1 MGKLIEDT
9 ELRNSFYVF
18 KDRTSAGKFL
28 AAMLEEYASSNALV
42 LAIPAGGVPVAYELA
57 RNLDLAMDI
66 VIVRKIQIP
75 GNTEAGFGA
84 MGPDGE
90 VIFNKMLLRSLRL
103 SEKEVEQQVEKTKT
117 VLEARNR
124 LFRKGNPF
132 PDLNGRTV
140 ILADDGLASGYT
152 MSEAIRFV
160 KRKLAIKIIAAVPT
174 ASESAI
180 ELLLPFVDELYCPN
194 IRGYPFA
201 VADAYKEWRDLS
213 NEEVISFLKKAWN
226 GKN

>member
-1 MGKLIEDT
+1 MGRLIEDA
-9 ELRNSFYVF
+9 ELRNSSYVF
-18 KDRTSAGKFL
+18 KDRTGAGKFL
-28 AAMLEEYASSNALV
+28 AAMLEEYVSSNALV

-90 VIFNKMLLRSLRL
+90 VIFNEMLLRSLRL
-103 SEKEVEQQVEKTKT
+103 SESEIAQQVDKTKK
-117 VLEARNR
+117 VLNARNQTYR
-124 LFRKGNPF
+124 YGRPF
-132 PDLNGRTV
+132 PELNDRTV
-140 ILADDGLASGYT
+140 ILVDDGLASGYT

-213 NEEVISFLKKAWN
+213 DEEVISFLKKAWN

>member
-1 MGKLIEDT
+1 MGILIEDSA
-9 ELRNSFYVF
+9 LRNRDNVF
-18 KDRTSAGKFL
+18 KNRSEAGSFL
-28 AAMLEEYASSNALV
+28 AGMLGDYASSNALV

-57 RNLDLAMDI
+57 RYLELDIDI

-90 VIFNKMLLRSLRL
+90 VIFNEMLLRILRL
-103 SEKEVEQQVEKTKT
+103 SKKEVEQQVEKTKT

-124 LFRKGNPF
+124 LFRKGKPF

-140 ILADDGLASGYT
+140 ILVDDGLASGYT

-160 KRKLAIKIIAAVPT
+160 TRKVAKKIIAAIPT
-174 ASESAI
+174 ASKSAI
-180 ELLLPFVDELYCPN
+180 ELLLPLVDELYCLN

-201 VADAYKEWRDLS
+201 VADAFKEWYDLS
-213 NEEVISFLKKAWN
+213 DEEVISYLKKAWSGQN
-226 GKN
+226 

>member
-1 MGKLIEDT
+1 MGKFIEDIK
-9 ELRNSFYVF
+9 LRNRPYIF
-18 KDRTSAGKFL
+18 KDRAEAGKFL
-28 AAMLEEYASSNALV
+28 AAMLGNYASSNALV

-57 RNLDLAMDI
+57 GNLDLVMDI
-66 VIVRKIQIP
+66 VIVRKVQIP

-90 VIFNKMLLRSLRL
+90 VIFNEMLLRSLRL
-103 SEKEVEQQVEKTKT
+103 SKKEVEQQVEKTKT
-117 VLEARNR
+117 VLEARNQ
-124 LFRKGNPF
+124 LFRKGKPV

-160 KRKLAIKIIAAVPT
+160 KRKLAKKIIAAIPT

-180 ELLLPFVDELYCPN
+180 ELLLPLVDELYCPN

-201 VADAYKEWRDLS
+201 VAEAYKEWHDLS
-213 NEEVISFLKKAWN
+213 DEEVLLFLKKARG

>member
-9 ELRNSFYVF
+9 KLRNRPYIF
-18 KDRTSAGKFL
+18 KDRAEAGKFL
-28 AAMLEEYASSNALV
+28 AAMLGNYASSNALV

-75 GNTEAGFGA
+75 GNTEAGLGA

-90 VIFNKMLLRSLRL
+90 VIFNEMLLRSLRL
-103 SEKEVEQQVEKTKT
+103 SKKEVEQQVEKTKT

-124 LFRKGNPF
+124 LFRKDKPF
-132 PDLNGRTV
+132 PDLNGMTV
-140 ILADDGLASGYT
+140 IVADDGLASGYT

-160 KRKLAIKIIAAVPT
+160 KRKLAKKIIAAIPT

-180 ELLLPFVDELYCPN
+180 ELLLPLVDELYCPN

-201 VADAYKEWRDLS
+201 VAEAYKEWHDLS
-213 NEEVISFLKKAWN
+213 DEEVLLFLKKARG